1 MRNAVP
7 DAPRRAAAN
16 THGIPATAAP
26 GAAYAGT
33 VPLPPLVE
41 PVAALSDAER
51 ARTARHASLRGLGE
65 TGQRRLAAA
74 HVAVIG
80 AGGLG
85 SPVILALSAA
95 GVGTL
100 TVIDDDVVDASN
112 LQRQVL
118 HRHADV
124 GADKVASAVRA
135 AAGLSPETTVI
146 AVRERLTADNAQR
159 LLAGADIVVDGSDSF
174 ATRGLVAA
182 ATEALG
188 VPLVWGVLQEFHA
201 QVTVFWSA
209 PPEGVPAVRLSD
221 LHPPDAV
228 GEPPSCA
235 VVGVLGA
242 LCLQVG
248 GLMAIETIKL
258 IAGLGEPL
266 LGRVVVI
273 DALSGTQREV
283 PLAAADAA
291 PVTAAPMA
299 AAAPPEIAEL
309 TAGEM
314 LAAQEA
320 GATLLDVHEPWETE
334 SGIVAGSVVIP
345 LGDFLDDPGL
355 LDEHRDDDG
364 PVVVICAHGI
374 RARTA
379 AEVLQTRGIDA
390 SILTGGL
397 AQWQRA

>member
-1 MRNAVP
+1 VP
-7 DAPRRAAAN
+7 DVPRRAAAN
-16 THGIPATAAP
+16 THGIPATTVP

-51 ARTARHASLRGLGE
+51 ARTARHAPLRGLGE

-74 HVAVIG
+74 RVAVIG

-124 GADKVASAVRA
+124 GSDKVASAVRA
-135 AAGLSPETTVI
+135 AADLSPETTVI

-201 QVTVFWSA
+201 QVTVFWNA
-209 PPEGVPAVRLSD
+209 PPTGVPAVRLSD

-273 DALSGTQREV
+273 DA
-283 PLAAADAA
+283 
-291 PVTAAPMA
+291 AAPMA

-320 GATLLDVHEPWETE
+320 GATLLDVREPWETA
-334 SGIVAGSVVIP
+334 SGVVAGSVVIP

>member
-1 MRNAVP
+1 M
-7 DAPRRAAAN
+7 
-16 THGIPATAAP
+16 
-26 GAAYAGT
+26 
-33 VPLPPLVE
+33 PPLVE

-51 ARTARHASLRGLGE
+51 ARTARHAPLRGLGE

-74 HVAVIG
+74 RVAVIG

-124 GADKVASAVRA
+124 GSDKVASAVRA
-135 AAGLSPETTVI
+135 AADLSPETTVI

-201 QVTVFWSA
+201 QVTVFWNA
-209 PPEGVPAVRLSD
+209 PPTGVPAVRLSD

-273 DALSGTQREV
+273 DALTGTQREV

-320 GATLLDVHEPWETE
+320 GATLLDVREPWETA
-334 SGIVAGSVVIP
+334 SGVVAGSVVIP

>member
-1 MRNAVP
+1 MP
-7 DAPRRAAAN
+7 DVPRRAAAN
-16 THGIPATAAP
+16 THGIPATTVP

-51 ARTARHASLRGLGE
+51 ARTARHAPLRGLGE

-74 HVAVIG
+74 RVAVIG

-124 GADKVASAVRA
+124 GSDKVASAVRA
-135 AAGLSPETTVI
+135 AADLSPETTVI

-201 QVTVFWSA
+201 QVTVFWNA
-209 PPEGVPAVRLSD
+209 PPTGVPAVRLSD

-273 DALSGTQREV
+273 DALTGTQREV

-320 GATLLDVHEPWETE
+320 GATLLDVREPWETA
-334 SGIVAGSVVIP
+334 SGVVAGAVVIP

-355 LDEHRDDDG
+355 LDEHRHDDG